1 MVRAPFDPSAFQTV
15 YVDESSQTKHR
26 YLVLGS
32 LILHTE
38 YEAALASD
46 ILKARLPELPSG
58 EMGWTKVSRTKLEA
72 YRRVVDTFFN
82 NPTGYRPLEFHAL
95 VLDTRQIKDALYN
108 SGSREI
114 GFNKEVFQICKKAAR
129 LHPRRLLHVYLDSRN
144 TKSSTEELRL
154 ILNRD
159 RVRSGDRR
167 PWPFRRLHFR
177 NSADCQIMQLLDVLL
192 GGLAYRV
199 NGHNLVET
207 ASPAKR
213 DLSDHILARAG
224 ITDVMRDTAMSGKFT
239 IWHRQLR

>member
-1 MVRAPFDPSAFQTV
+1 MVRARFDPSAFQTV

-32 LILHTE
+32 LILNTE
-38 YEAALASD
+38 HEGALAAE
-46 ILKARLPELPSG
+46 LLTARLPQLPSG
-58 EMGWTKVSRTKLEA
+58 ELGWTKVSRTKLEA
-72 YRRVVDTFFN
+72 YRRVVDAFFD
-82 NPTGYRPLEFHAL
+82 NPSGYAPLEFHAL
-95 VLDTRQIKDALYN
+95 VLDTRQFKDALYN

-159 RVRSGDRR
+159 RARSGDRR

-177 NSADCQIMQLLDVLL
+177 SSADCQIMQLLDVLL
-192 GGLAYRV
+192 GGLAYRL
-199 NGHNLVET
+199 NGHDLAEA

-213 DLSDHILARAG
+213 ELSSHILARAG
-224 ITDVMRDTAMSGKFT
+224 VRDAMRDTAMSGKFT
-239 IWHRQLR
+239 IWYRQLR